1 MIDLVV
7 NDQTVKNQIC
17 LSLKFTIFI
26 LASAAS
32 IVSCSSSEPTQT
44 TADGNRYTIV
54 CRNEM
59 QDCFHKCEKLCP
71 KGYIVL
77 NRVRGVRV
85 GDQTDYTVI
94 IRCKVR

>member
-1 MIDLVV
+1 VKIFSVLIAMTMI
-7 NDQTVKNQIC
+7 
-17 LSLKFTIFI
+17 
-26 LASAAS
+26 
-32 IVSCSSSEPTQT
+32 SCSSTPEKTQT

-77 NRVRGVRV
+77 NRVRGIRV
-85 GDQTDYTVI
+85 GEQTDYTVI

>member
-1 MIDLVV
+1 MKIFSVLIAMIM
-7 NDQTVKNQIC
+7 I
-17 LSLKFTIFI
+17 
-26 LASAAS
+26 
-32 IVSCSSSEPTQT
+32 SCSSTPETTQT
-44 TADGNRYTIV
+44 TADGNRYTII

-59 QDCFHKCEKLCP
+59 QDCFQKCEKLCP

-85 GDQTDYTVI
+85 GEQTDYTII

>member
-1 MIDLVV
+1 MRFFWL
-7 NDQTVKNQIC
+7 
-17 LSLKFTIFI
+17 LPFYFI
-26 LASAAS
+26 TA
-32 IVSCSSSEPTQT
+32 CSSPEKAQT
-44 TADGNRYTIV
+44 TADGNRYTVV

-59 QDCFHKCEKLCP
+59 QDCFHKCEDLCP

-94 IRCKVR
+94 IRCKVK